1 MSEGKGEGDVVQR
14 SSPSSLP
21 PYARSKP
28 APGRRPCSSSER
40 PSHSIRT
47 MPKDPEP
54 SHLQRDFTLAAIK
67 AGVRTDGRRLDE
79 ARPWA
84 LEWVGGE
91 DGGVECRLGKTRCA
105 PSPLP
110 CRPRPRRLRLLL
122 RQS

>member
-1 MSEGKGEGDVVQR
+1 
-14 SSPSSLP
+14 
-21 PYARSKP
+21 
-28 APGRRPCSSSER
+28 
-40 PSHSIRT
+40 

-91 DGGVECRLGKTRCA
+91 DGGVECRLGKTRCVPA
-105 PSPLP
+105 RQRDGRACQSLVPARLTSFPSSCPQ
-110 CRPRPRRLRLLL
+110 RLRPGVVVSRPAEIRPAVRRHGHRPL
-122 RQS
+122 